1 MRMNVHSHSEAT
13 AGAKRPTRRAILDA
27 ALVLFADKG
36 YHGTAVPEIARA
48 AGIATGTIYRHFAGK
63 EELVNALYCECKAS
77 LMTALLAEF
86 PFSAAPR
93 DQFHALWQRLAAF
106 ARVQPRAFFFL
117 ELHHHAPYLD
127 QTSRRLEENS
137 LRPIGDFIAKTAAS
151 GITKSMAP
159 AALVSI
165 VWGAFVGLVRAE
177 FQGYLELTDELLAQT
192 EAACWDAVAKN
203 PS

>member
-1 MRMNVHSHSEAT
+1 MNVHSHGAT
-13 AGAKRPTRRAILDA
+13 AGETKPTTRRAILDA

-48 AGIATGTIYRHFAGK
+48 AGIAAGTIYRHFSGK
-63 EELVNALYCECKAS
+63 EQLVNALYCECKAS
-77 LMTALLAEF
+77 LMTALLTEF
-86 PFSAAPR
+86 PFGAAPR

-106 ARVQPRAFFFL
+106 ARAEPRAFFFL

-127 QTSRRLEENS
+127 DNSRRLEENS
-137 LRPIGDFIAKTAAS
+137 LRPVADFIAKTAAA
-151 GITKSMAP
+151 GVTKPMAP

-177 FQGYLELTDELLAQT
+177 TQGYLTLSDDLLDQT
-192 EAACWDAVAKN
+192 EAACWDAVAAQ
-203 PS
+203 PR